1 MFNSLESY
9 LHGARV
15 NMTSLDF
22 SLISK
27 GVLVTGSVNVIAI
40 G

>member
-15 NMTSLDF
+15 NMKDLLT